1 MNRKKDQTPED
12 QDTEV
17 APETPAGA
25 TSEQA
30 GEGAAVEARP
40 PLVEDPA
47 RLLAELTR
55 ARARE
60 DELLRALAE
69 LTNVN
74 RRRKQDTEASV
85 LTAQESLVRNVLPV
99 LDDIDRALEASKDR
113 EGDPFRS
120 GVLLIRERLW
130 RTLEK
135 EGLEEIPALGAKFD
149 PELHDAM
156 AQRTSETHPAGTVI
170 EVLVPG
176 HLFKGRVLR
185 HAQVVVAGPPSSSPH
200 DSERRNEKHTA
211 QGAGEV

>member
-1 MNRKKDQTPED
+1 MNRKKDQIPED
-12 QDTEV
+12 QETEI
-17 APETPAGA
+17 APDPRAEG
-25 TSEQA
+25 TSEQE
-30 GEGAAVEARP
+30 GE
-40 PLVEDPA
+40 
-47 RLLAELTR
+47 LLAELTR

-85 LTAQESLVRNVLPV
+85 LTARESLVRSILPV

-113 EGDPFRS
+113 EGEPFRS

-156 AQRTSETHPAGTVI
+156 AQRPSQTHPAGTVL

-176 HLFKGRVLR
+176 YLFKGRVLR
-185 HAQVVVAGPPSSSPH
+185 HVQVVVAGPPSSSPH
-200 DSERRNEKHTA
+200 ESARRNDEHTA
-211 QGAGEV
+211 PGAEEV

>member
-1 MNRKKDQTPED
+1 MNRKKDQIPEH
-12 QDTEV
+12 QDTEI
-17 APETPAGA
+17 ASETRAEATPEQP
-25 TSEQA
+25 
-30 GEGAAVEARP
+30 GEGAAGEPRQ

-47 RLLAELTR
+47 RL
-55 ARARE
+55 
-60 DELLRALAE
+60 LAE

-74 RRRKQDTEASV
+74 RRRKQDTEGSV
-85 LTAQESLVRNVLPV
+85 LAARESLVRNILPV
-99 LDDIDRALEASKDR
+99 LDDTDRALDASKDR

-156 AQRTSETHPAGTVI
+156 AQRRSETHPAGTVL

-176 HLFKGRVLR
+176 YLFKGRVLR
-185 HAQVVVAGPPSSSPH
+185 HAQVVVAGPPSAPH
-200 DSERRNEKHTA
+200 ESARRDDEHA
-211 QGAGEV
+211 APGAGEV

>member
-1 MNRKKDQTPED
+1 MNRKKDQIPEH
-12 QDTEV
+12 QDTEI
-17 APETPAGA
+17 ASETPAEA
-25 TSEQA
+25 TPEQP
-30 GEGAAVEARP
+30 GEGAAGEPRQ

-74 RRRKQDTEASV
+74 RRRKQDTEGSV
-85 LTAQESLVRNVLPV
+85 LAARESLVRNILPV
-99 LDDIDRALEASKDR
+99 LDDTDRALDASKDR

-156 AQRTSETHPAGTVI
+156 AQRRSETHPAGTVL

-176 HLFKGRVLR
+176 YLFKGRVLR
-185 HAQVVVAGPPSSSPH
+185 HAQVVVAGPPSAPH
-200 DSERRNEKHTA
+200 ESARRDDEHA
-211 QGAGEV
+211 APGAGEV

>member
-1 MNRKKDQTPED
+1 MNRKKDQMPED
-12 QDTEV
+12 
-17 APETPAGA
+17 PETEIASGSRAEVPSEPAA
-25 TSEQA
+25 
-30 GEGAAVEARP
+30 EGTAAEPRS

-85 LTAQESLVRNVLPV
+85 LAAREALVRSILPV

-113 EGDPFRS
+113 EGDAFRS

-135 EGLEEIPALGAKFD
+135 EGLEEIRALGAKFD
-149 PELHDAM
+149 PELHEAV
-156 AQRTSETHPAGTVI
+156 AQRPSEIHPPGTVL
-170 EVLVPG
+170 EALVPG
-176 HLFKGRVLR
+176 YLFKGRVLR
-185 HAQVVVAGPPSSSPH
+185 HAQVVVAGPPSTQPH
-200 DSERRNEKHTA
+200 KVGNEENTA
-211 QGAGEV
+211 RGAGEDQV